1 MESERSYSAVNYSAR
16 SLKITGVSDEGYSKG
31 GTRLTG
37 GGLKYGSGTG
47 FHGTLSGKYGGSV
60 EAQESGTS
68 YASTK
73 DIMRD
78 MMFGKR
84 IPDSAEEAGDV
95 NDLYADAGSV
105 NGPGK
110 AARGLDERN
119 DAAWENVRTDIYAGK
134 MSVLYIF
141 SILFEDF
148 RSRIDEMMAGL
159 RREYEG
165 VSGDSAGSYR
175 NRISTPADTGGIPD
189 AYRMNYSG
197 TVFRAE
203 LTQENY
209 YREEETTSF
218 RAHGKARCSD
228 GREIDFDIN
237 VGMSRSFEKMSKK
250 MLNFDP
256 ANCIDP
262 LVINLNEGV
271 ASVSDR
277 YIYFDLDGD
286 GEEERI
292 KSLSENSGYLA
303 LDKNGDGIINDGTE
317 LLGTASGDGF
327 TELAAYDS
335 DGDGW
340 IDEDDEIFDKLK
352 VWIRNEDGTDTLL
365 SFKDAGVGA
374 INLANSRTEYSIK
387 DKNNRSDAIIRSTG
401 MFLYED
407 GRTGTVQQVDMV
419 S

>member
-16 SLKITGVSDEGYSKG
+16 SLKITGVSNEGGFKG
-31 GTRLTG
+31 SARLTG
-37 GGLKYGSGTG
+37 GVTKTGSGETA
-47 FHGTLSGKYGGSV
+47 GKV
-60 EAQESGTS
+60 
-68 YASTK
+68 YASAK
-73 DIMRD
+73 DIMRH
-78 MMFGKR
+78 MMFGNR
-84 IPDSAEEAGDV
+84 VPDNTE
-95 NDLYADAGSV
+95 DAGGV
-105 NGPGK
+105 
-110 AARGLDERN
+110 DERN
-119 DAAWENVRTDIYAGK
+119 DAASENVRTDIYAGK

-159 RREYEG
+159 RSEYEG
-165 VSGDSAGSYR
+165 VSGNFVVSYR
-175 NRISTPADTGGIPD
+175 NGISSLAETAGMPHAD
-189 AYRMNYSG
+189 RMSYSG

-209 YREEETTSF
+209 YREEESTSF

>member
-1 MESERSYSAVNYSAR
+1 MESERSYSAVSYSAR
-16 SLKITGVSDEGYSKG
+16 SLKMNKLEGAGSG
-31 GTRLTG
+31 DGMFRG
-37 GGLKYGSGTG
+37 GGLNRGKDFRDDLFEKRALTGTKEKI
-47 FHGTLSGKYGGSV
+47 SGSV
-60 EAQESGTS
+60 EEAGNRSEFPGDVMM
-68 YASTK
+68 K
-73 DIMRD
+73 
-78 MMFGKR
+78 MMFGNR
-84 IPDSAEEAGDV
+84 YDLTGISSV
-95 NDLYADAGSV
+95 NDPDTPVSV
-105 NGPGK
+105 DGW
-110 AARGLDERN
+110 D
-119 DAAWENVRTDIYAGK
+119 VRTDIYAGK

-159 RREYEG
+159 RSEYEG
-165 VSGDSAGSYR
+165 TSGMAH
-175 NRISTPADTGGIPD
+175 TADRVPYGD
-189 AYRMNYSG
+189 

-203 LTQENY
+203 LTQETY
-209 YREEETTSF
+209 YREEESTSF
-218 RAHGKARCSD
+218 KARGKARCSD

-237 VGMSRSFEKMSKK
+237 VGMSRSFEKISKK
-250 MLNFDP
+250 MLNLGLS
-256 ANCIDP
+256 NCIDP
-262 LVINLNEGV
+262 LVINLKDGV
-271 ASVSDR
+271 TSVSDR

-292 KSLSENSGYLA
+292 KSLSESSGYLA

-317 LLGTASGDGF
+317 LFGTASGDGF